1 MYSLLTFIMLLV
13 TARPTPGNILLIDP
27 ELKNTATVS
36 EGFTDKQLFD
46 KVFPLRV
53 QDLPFVMHAAE
64 KAAKIIA
71 RKPGCNSDQLMLEE
85 GFEMRVTCQ
94 CAEGKTITVWLMSI
108 IEGTKYSYPIVLD
121 ETDLRKAQ
129 KKLLDLSSYL
139 SRYLKPAA

>member
-1 MYSLLTFIMLLV
+1 MNSLLIFIMLLT
-13 TARPTPGNILLIDP
+13 TAWPTPGNILLIDP
-27 ELKNTATVS
+27 ELKNTAIVS
-36 EGFTDKQLFD
+36 DGFAEKQLFE

-53 QDLPFVMHAAE
+53 QDLPLVMHAAE

-121 ETDLRKAQ
+121 EPDLRKAQ

-139 SRYLKPAA
+139 SQYVKPTA